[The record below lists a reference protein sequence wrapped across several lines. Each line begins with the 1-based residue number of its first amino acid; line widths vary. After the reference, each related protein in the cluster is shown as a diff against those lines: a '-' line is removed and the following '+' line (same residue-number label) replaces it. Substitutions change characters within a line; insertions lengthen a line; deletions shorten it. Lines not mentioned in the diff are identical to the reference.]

1 MKNYSPTKSN
11 NVINNMTL
19 SLYKFKLKHMML
31 VANGS
36 TRLNSIVKNAGRTES
51 DDTLWFI
58 VRALLVL
65 AWNGDSSIGT
75 RITCN
80 S

>member
-11 NVINNMTL
+11 NVINNMTS

-36 TRLNSIVKNAGRTES
+36 TSLNSMVKDAGRTEVVM
-51 DDTLWFI
+51 TL
-58 VRALLVL
+58 
-65 AWNGDSSIGT
+65 
-75 RITCN
+75 
-80 S
+80 

>member
-11 NVINNMTL
+11 NVINNMT
-19 SLYKFKLKHMML
+19 SSRYKFKLKHMML

-58 VRALLVL
+58 VRVLVL

>member
-11 NVINNMTL
+11 NVINNMTS

-36 TRLNSIVKNAGRTES
+36 TSLNSMVKDVGRPEVVM
-51 DDTLWFI
+51 TL
-58 VRALLVL
+58 
-65 AWNGDSSIGT
+65 
-75 RITCN
+75 
-80 S
+80 